1 MLGHVVPL
9 RVGEETTWTMIE
21 LQGVLESTG
30 GRLEGQE
37 LGEFR
42 VAEGGK
48 DATLTIGSHELQ
60 GKLVTLPKPLLAT
73 RKGEDGAVVVV
84 GVVRNK
90 YVFKTRP
97 TTVRR

>member
-9 RVGEETTWTMIE
+9 RVGDESTWTMIE
-21 LQGVLESTG
+21 LQGVLESTTG
-30 GRLEGQE
+30 QLEGQE
-37 LGEFR
+37 LGLFR

-48 DATLTIGSHELQ
+48 DATLTVGSHELQ
-60 GKLVTLPKPLLAT
+60 GKLVTLPQPLVAT

-84 GVVRNK
+84 GIVRSK